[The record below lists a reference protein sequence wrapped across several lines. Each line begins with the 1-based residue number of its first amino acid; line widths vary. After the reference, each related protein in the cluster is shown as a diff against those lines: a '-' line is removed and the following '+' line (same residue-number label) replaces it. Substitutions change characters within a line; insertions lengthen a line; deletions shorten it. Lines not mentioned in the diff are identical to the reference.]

1 MPEVFERKF
10 KCIVEED
17 EMDHIIIKTIE
28 NEQSF
33 HISKTVTPE
42 TVRIKVEYTKN
53 TLKHAYYLANK
64 ETMAIKDDLSF
75 MIAIIFLRLYQR
87 RLYPLTSNK
96 QYILYISQNQLFCL
110 MFA

>member
-1 MPEVFERKF
+1 
-10 KCIVEED
+10 
-17 EMDHIIIKTIE
+17 MDHIIIKTIE

-75 MIAIIFLRLYQR
+75 MIAIIFLRYHVWKNNFGDDL
-87 RLYPLTSNK
+87 
-96 QYILYISQNQLFCL
+96 L
-110 MFA
+110 MKKADLDSVEASRIVLKYGPKLVKSVALLENH